1 MKRSRAD
8 RAHIYQLIE
17 EYVTKRLQKRK
28 FNTRPIRL
36 TYNKIAYKLNYKY
49 QKDITYDEVRGCFK
63 IMIENGILEKWRAWE
78 DYNRRANYYRL
89 KKSIETIKR

>member
-1 MKRSRAD
+1 MKRSRD
-8 RAHIYQLIE
+8 DHDKIYQIIT
-17 EYVTKRLQKRK
+17 EYVIKRLQKRK

-36 TYNKIAYKLNYKY
+36 TYNKIAWKLNYKH
-49 QKDITYDEVRGCFK
+49 QEDITYDEVRGCFAL
-63 IMIENGILEKWRAWE
+63 MIENGILEKWRAWD